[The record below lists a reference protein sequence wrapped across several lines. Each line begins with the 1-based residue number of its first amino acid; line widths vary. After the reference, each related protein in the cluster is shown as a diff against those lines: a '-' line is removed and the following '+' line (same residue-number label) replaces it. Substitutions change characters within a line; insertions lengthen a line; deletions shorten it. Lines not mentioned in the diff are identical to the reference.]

1 MLGAGMVIAES
12 GKSIGFQDM
21 KPFTDTLLLNN
32 MQLLLA
38 VCLVC
43 QIFTEFVSNIVAAN
57 IILPLL
63 AALCQ
68 KNERNPIFYMF
79 PAALSISMAFHSCIG
94 TPGNA
99 YTAGLINIPK
109 KELFFCGIG
118 PSIITLLTY
127 WSTFPTYGAVF
138 YENLNT
144 FQDWTPTRNS
154 TDY

>member
-1 MLGAGMVIAES
+1 MLGAGIVIANS
-12 GKSIGFQDM
+12 GKSIKFQDM
-21 KPFTDTLLLNN
+21 IPFIDASVLNN
-32 MQLLLA
+32 IQLLLA

-43 QIFTEFVSNIVAAN
+43 QIFTEFVTNIVAAN
-57 IILPLL
+57 IILPFL

-68 KNERNPIFYMF
+68 KNERNPLFYMF
-79 PAALSISMAFHSCIG
+79 PAALSISMAFHSSIG

-127 WSTFPTYGAVF
+127 WTTFPTYGAVF
-138 YENLNT
+138 YPNLNT
-144 FQDWTPTRNS
+144 FQDWTKTRNI
-154 TDY
+154 TGN